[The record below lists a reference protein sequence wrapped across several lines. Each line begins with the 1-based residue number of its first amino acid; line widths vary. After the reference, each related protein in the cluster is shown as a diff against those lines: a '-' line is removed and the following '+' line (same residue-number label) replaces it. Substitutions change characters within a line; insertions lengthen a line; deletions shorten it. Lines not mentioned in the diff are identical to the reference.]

1 MKFKFG
7 IFGISLFY
15 IFYSC
20 KNTAEVNFKEGQ
32 NYNQKYDIAETIKG
46 KRIIGM
52 IDSLN
57 QKNYLI
63 PSEFNN
69 LYIDF
74 DYYDAYITYGA
85 AFSTRNFI
93 LKNTTNSEALTAI
106 VNSDNPIFCGMPD
119 EKIIKLRYSNLVYK
133 MPLINK
139 SLKDLAMER
148 LKILNT
154 TP

>member
-7 IFGISLFY
+7 IFVISLFY

-57 QKNYLI
+57 NKNYLI
-63 PSEFNN
+63 PAELNN

-74 DYYDAYITYGA
+74 EYYDAYIVYGA
-85 AFSTRNFI
+85 AFSTRIFI
-93 LKNTTNSEALTAI
+93 LKNTTNAEALTAI
-106 VNSDNPIFCGMPD
+106 ANSDNPIFSEMPD
-119 EKIIKLRYSNLVYK
+119 EKIIKVRYPNLVYK
-133 MPLINK
+133 MPSIDK
-139 SLKDLAMER
+139 SLKDLARDR
-148 LKILNT
+148 LKSLNN

>member
-1 MKFKFG
+1 
-7 IFGISLFY
+7 
-15 IFYSC
+15 
-20 KNTAEVNFKEGQ
+20 
-32 NYNQKYDIAETIKG
+32 
-46 KRIIGM
+46 M

-106 VNSDNPIFCGMPD
+106 VNSDNPIFCGIPD